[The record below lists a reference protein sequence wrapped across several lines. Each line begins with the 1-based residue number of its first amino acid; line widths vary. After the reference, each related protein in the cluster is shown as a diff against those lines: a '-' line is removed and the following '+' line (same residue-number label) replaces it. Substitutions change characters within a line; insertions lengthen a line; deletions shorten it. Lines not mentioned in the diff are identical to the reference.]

1 MKVSQKCL
9 ELIKECEGCSLHSY
23 QDIGGVWTIGYGCTH
38 DVGKNDKITQ
48 EEAESMLLAAVLTTE
63 AAVNLLVTVPLN
75 QNQFDALVS
84 FTYNVGEGHLESST
98 LLRLLNL
105 GDYEGAAEQLL
116 RWNKVNGQIVF
127 GLVKRRHKEYELFLK
142 AEESPENSDPD

>member
-1 MKVSQKCL
+1 MKVSENCL
-9 ELIKECEGCSLHSY
+9 SLIKECEGCSLHSY

-38 DVGKNDKITQ
+38 DVGKSDTITQ

-63 AAVNLLVTVPLN
+63 AAVNMLLKVPVT

-98 LLRLLNL
+98 FLRLLNQ
-105 GDYEGAAEQLL
+105 GDYEGAAEQIL
-116 RWNKVNGQIVF
+116 RWNKVNGEIVF
-127 GLVKRRHKEYELFLK
+127 GLVRRRHKEYELFLK
-142 AEESPENSDPD
+142 PESGNGS